1 VDHLKLPIANVRLWA
16 LANVLLCMNCALEA
30 SISVN
35 NATALGLSYIVMGPC
50 TGATAWYYL
59 SYHSTL
65 RQLIFQ
71 GPMQPGELGTR
82 LTIIYSTH

>member
-1 VDHLKLPIANVRLWA
+1 MSGYGLLPMYCYAFSCA
-16 LANVLLCMNCALEA
+16 LCCALEA

-35 NATALGLSYIVMGPC
+35 NATALGLSYIVMGLC

-59 SYHSTL
+59 SYHSAL

-82 LTIIYSTH
+82 LIIIYVLYTLET